1 MIIANTVIVREATG
15 CPTPGNIDNEVNVVK
30 DKSCYLGE
38 SSSSSINRSSDMKYY
53 TETLAKIHEAKL
65 VPKNVLELKLGS
77 SGKIQVICKACSKG
91 KKERL
96 IEPGPT
102 AKAMSN
108 VKAHLKTTSHIKNV
122 EIHKSNFQKQ
132 EAKKTSEESKETSE
146 LRFKEVE
153 KRFPGGFE
161 LLRVGAS
168 NGKCRCKSC
177 NQLITLMPER
187 RCYISNVEAHKK
199 SCDTTTKQ
207 KQSSIESFVLPS
219 KKPKTQ

>member
-15 CPTPGNIDNEVNVVK
+15 CPTPGNIDNDVNVVK
-30 DKSCYLGE
+30 GKSCYLGE

-96 IEPGPT
+96 IE
-102 AKAMSN
+102 
-108 VKAHLKTTSHIKNV
+108 
-122 EIHKSNFQKQ
+122 Q

-146 LRFKEVE
+146 LRFKEAE

-161 LLRVGAS
+161 LLRVGAL

-187 RCYISNVEAHKK
+187 GCYISNVEAHKK
-199 SCDTTTKQ
+199 SCGTTTKR